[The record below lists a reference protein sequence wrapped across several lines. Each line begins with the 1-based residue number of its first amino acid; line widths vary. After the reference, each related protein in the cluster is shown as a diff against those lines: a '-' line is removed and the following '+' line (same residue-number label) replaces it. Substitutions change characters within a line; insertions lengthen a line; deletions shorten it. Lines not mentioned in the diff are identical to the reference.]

1 MTACGSCA
9 LPCDALG
16 FQSRADVI
24 HAADASY
31 TVRCVLPSARHYICS
46 AHCSRTHR
54 KDSASFVKQ
63 GQQVV
68 RQCDA
73 PNQGQVPVC
82 NLNEGL
88 GRPRTLLL
96 RHQPCMQV
104 DML

>member
-1 MTACGSCA
+1 MSYMQQMHPILSDAFCPLQDITFVVHTAPG
-9 LPCDALG
+9 
-16 FQSRADVI
+16 
-24 HAADASY
+24 
-31 TVRCVLPSARHYICS
+31 
-46 AHCSRTHR
+46 RTG